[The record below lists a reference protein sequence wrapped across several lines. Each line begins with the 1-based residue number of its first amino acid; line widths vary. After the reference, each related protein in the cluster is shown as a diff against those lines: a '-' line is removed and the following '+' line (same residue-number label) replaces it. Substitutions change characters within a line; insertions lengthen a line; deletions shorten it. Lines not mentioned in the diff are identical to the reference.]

1 MINITT
7 YVINRSPSKSIGR
20 MSPKHVYTKV
30 PPRLGHLKVFR
41 CLAYIHVPKVGMNK
55 LEPRAINGI
64 FIGYDDVSKA
74 YHIYNLQ
81 MKKICITKDVIVM
94 KMLLEFWTPKG

>member
-1 MINITT
+1 
-7 YVINRSPSKSIGR
+7 
-20 MSPKHVYTKV
+20 
-30 PPRLGHLKVFR
+30 
-41 CLAYIHVPKVGMNK
+41 MNK